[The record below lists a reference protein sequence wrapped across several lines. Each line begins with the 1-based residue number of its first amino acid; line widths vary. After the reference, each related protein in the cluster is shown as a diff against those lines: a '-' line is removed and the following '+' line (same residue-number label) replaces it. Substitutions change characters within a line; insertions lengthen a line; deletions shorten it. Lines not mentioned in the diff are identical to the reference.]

1 VPGALN
7 ACYRPKTGTRFIR
20 YTYGMPYALNLRC
33 DNDSAYGIR
42 QLWAEC
48 SVLEE
53 SPSMVERLYPPH
65 LTLAVYDEVQ
75 RENLFAGLDAIAAC
89 LSCLSIRFDAL
100 GYFRAPDAIVLW
112 ASPVLEQDVIEAHA
126 AIHSTIDP
134 NLCRVNYRP
143 GCWVPHCSLATAI
156 SVGREDEVRSVAE
169 RQIDPVYVTFDAV
182 DCVSFTP
189 VEVLQERRL
198 RSI

>member
-1 VPGALN
+1 
-7 ACYRPKTGTRFIR
+7 
-20 YTYGMPYALNLRC
+20 MPYALNLRC
-33 DNDSAYGIR
+33 DNDSAYVIR

-53 SPSMVERLYPPH
+53 SPSMVGMLYPPH

-89 LSCLSIRFDAL
+89 LSCLSVRFDAL

-143 GCWVPHCSLATAI
+143 GCWVPHCSLATAV
-156 SVGREDEVRSVAE
+156 SVGREDEARSVAE
-169 RQIDPVYVTFDAV
+169 RQIDPFYVTFDAV